1 MTKFKFYKLIII
13 FTLLASV
20 CKAQS
25 IAYANLDLIVT
36 TSDVGKKIISNY
48 KKKNKKLLEEFKIE
62 EKKIKE
68 KEKKLISQKNI
79 LQDDEYIKR
88 VDQLKKEVNIFN
100 EQNKKKLYDLNL
112 DRDKILESFLK
123 EINKTLNVF
132 ADQNKIDLILSSK
145 QIIIGK
151 SNLDVT
157 NDILIIVNKKIK
169 GFEIE

>member
-1 MTKFKFYKLIII
+1 M
-13 FTLLASV
+13 
-20 CKAQS
+20 
-25 IAYANLDLIVT
+25 
-36 TSDVGKKIISNY
+36 
-48 KKKNKKLLEEFKIE
+48 
-62 EKKIKE
+62 
-68 KEKKLISQKNI
+68 
-79 LQDDEYIKR
+79 R
-88 VDQLKKEVNIFN
+88 EVNIFN